1 MPSSSKLSPKQQA
14 RLQALTAEIVHDRI
28 TVSFSID
35 ERDSGRKQSAFYSTT
50 VRRREHDGN
59 EQPGFSTDEAR
70 LIRLVL
76 SKQVVSTVYDDAV
89 ARRMMAPGQ
98 AQEELSLILEN
109 YDRRLA
115 HLLAKEDAA

>member
-76 SKQVVSTVYDDAV
+76 

>member
-1 MPSSSKLSPKQQA
+1 
-14 RLQALTAEIVHDRI
+14 LTAEILHDRI

-35 ERDSGRKQSAFYSTT
+35 ERDGSGRKLSSFYSTT
-50 VRRREHDGN
+50 VRRREGDGV
-59 EQPGFSTDEAR
+59 EQGGFTPEDAR

-89 ARRMMAPGQ
+89 ARRMMPPVQ

-109 YDRRLA
+109 YDRRLTR
-115 HLLAKEDAA
+115 LLAKEDA